1 MLSCFHLG
9 AYLTSRYHAFFT
21 KNKANKQAITTTK
34 RPKKKKKSE
43 STPFRK
49 KEMLWS
55 VLLSTQG
62 QINL

>member
-9 AYLTSRYHAFFT
+9 PHLTSRYHAFFT
-21 KNKANKQAITTTK
+21 KNQTNKQAIITTK
-34 RPKKKKKSE
+34 KKPQIKKSE

-49 KEMLWS
+49 KEMLRF
-55 VLLSTQG
+55 VLLSSQG